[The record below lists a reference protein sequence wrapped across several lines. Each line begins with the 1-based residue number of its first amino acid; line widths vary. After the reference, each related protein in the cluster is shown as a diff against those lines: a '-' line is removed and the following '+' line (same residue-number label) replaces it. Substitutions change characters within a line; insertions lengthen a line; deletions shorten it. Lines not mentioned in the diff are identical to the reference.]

1 MEVLRVAFFNKGLG
15 LGVSGLTI
23 AKFCM
28 PDFQGIRKAGC
39 LKCLSRFSQG
49 KKIIGDSFWN
59 VFWRIKGVVW
69 GFMKLVASK
78 LDRHQPL

>member
-1 MEVLRVAFFNKGLG
+1 MEVLRGAFFNKGLG

-28 PDFQGIRKAGC
+28 PDFQGDSKSWMSAM
-39 LKCLSRFSQG
+39 LSRFSQG

-69 GFMKLVASK
+69 GLMKPVASK